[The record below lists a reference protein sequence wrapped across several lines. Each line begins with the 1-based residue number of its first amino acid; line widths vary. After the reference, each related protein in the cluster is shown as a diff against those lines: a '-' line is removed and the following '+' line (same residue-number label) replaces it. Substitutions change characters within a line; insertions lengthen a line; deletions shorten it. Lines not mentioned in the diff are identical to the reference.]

1 MKKTSL
7 SVLALTTL
15 LAACGQ
21 PSSPQAPL
29 GQSPAAG
36 GAVTLRTH
44 ALDIDPAQVV
54 TTKNGDMYVRNQ
66 LVVNLRGHD
75 AARLAAELGGRVLDR
90 LPELD
95 VALIELPQGKDARSV
110 GVALMSQGQ
119 VLYAAAQT
127 VQRQIEPVRAGNQG
141 LGAQAVKQVFDQLPQ
156 YALDSNHLH
165 AQAAWDAGLTGK
177 GVTVGVIDDPS
188 DVSHPDLRPNWAGK
202 AYDPVTNTTYTTVQ
216 SWTDAIDGFDGKV
229 DNDVDPS
236 IEHGTA
242 VASTISAAK
251 NGQGI
256 VGVAPDSKF
265 FTAAIFQPGF
275 IGDYLVARSVIWTVN
290 QGAQVIN
297 NSWGGTG
304 YSPLLKQAFD
314 YALERNITVVVSA
327 GNSYREEWRN
337 PAQLPGVI
345 ASAALDIN
353 NEKAGFSTYGRHIS
367 VAAPGVDV
375 MLASPLFLNEDGK
388 RKGGGYTPEGGS
400 GYQLISGTS
409 FSGPYTS
416 GVAAVILGAKPD
428 LDPHQVRRLM
438 EETADGSVGSN
449 KAGFDRETGY
459 GLIRMDKLAAR
470 LRGGT
475 LPEKGGAGRVKVE
488 IQTPGGYVPGILA
501 DVILEGDGTDG
512 AVYAVQTDSDGYAN
526 FVSIAPGTYTLRVAT
541 PDLSLTGGS
550 SNERDTYVGKLTV
563 TSGSVLSTVAPQRV
577 VLVKGAVNLNPA
589 DPYEPNDTPQTAKPI
604 AYGKRSELAY
614 IFGKPRDVDY
624 FSFTGKAG
632 DNIQADVHAR
642 STIGGSL
649 DAFLVLRD
657 ASGKKL
663 AFNDDANGQDSS
675 LTYKL
680 PADGNYFL
688 EVSSCTILCKSEGDD
703 PSKGQD
709 DDSPFNKYVLELQL
723 LK

>member
-1 MKKTSL
+1 MKKISL
-7 SVLALTTL
+7 AVLSLTTL

-21 PSSPQAPL
+21 PQTSP
-29 GQSPAAG
+29 QSPAASAPSV
-36 GAVTLRTH
+36 AVPRTH

-66 LVVNLRGHD
+66 LVVNLRGHSAD
-75 AARLAAELGGRVLDR
+75 ALADQLGGRVLDQ

-110 GVALMSQGQ
+110 GVALMREGQ

-127 VQRQIEPVRAGNQG
+127 VQRQIEPVRTAQDQ
-141 LGAQAVKQVFDQLPQ
+141 LGAQAVNQVFDTLPQ

-165 AQAAWDAGLTGK
+165 AKAAWDAGFTGK
-177 GVTVGVIDDPS
+177 SVKVGVIDDPS

-202 AYDPVTNTTYTTVQ
+202 AYDPATNTTYTTVQ
-216 SWTDAIDGFDGKV
+216 GWIDAIDGFDGKV
-229 DNDVDPS
+229 DNKVDPG

-242 VASTISAAK
+242 VASTIAAAK

-265 FTAAIFQPGF
+265 YTAAIFQPGF

-314 YALERNITVVVSA
+314 YALERDITVVVSA

-353 NEKAGFSTYGRHIS
+353 NDKAGFSTYGRHVS

-375 MLASPLFLNEDGK
+375 MLASPLFINADGT
-388 RKGGGYTPEGGS
+388 RKTGGYTKDGGS

-459 GLIRMDKLAAR
+459 GLIRMDKLADR
-470 LRGGT
+470 LKGSNM
-475 LPEKGGAGRVKVE
+475 PQKGGAGRVKVE

-501 DVILEGDGTDG
+501 DVILEGDGADG

-541 PDLSLTGGS
+541 PDLTLTGGQS
-550 SNERDTYVGKLTV
+550 DERDTYVGKLTV

-577 VLVKGAVNLNPA
+577 VLVKGAVDLNPV
-589 DPYEPNDTPQTAKPI
+589 DPYEPNDTMAEAKPI
-604 AYGKRSELAY
+604 SYGKMTELAY
-614 IFGKPRDVDY
+614 IFGKPRDVDF

-642 STIGGSL
+642 TAIGGSL
-649 DAFLVLRD
+649 DSFLVLRD
-657 ASGKKL
+657 ASGKNL
-663 AFNDDANGQDSS
+663 AYNDDANGQDSVI
-675 LTYKL
+675 TFKL
-680 PADGNYFL
+680 PADGTYFL
-688 EVSSCTILCKSEGDD
+688 EVSSCNILCKSNGDD
-703 PSKGQD
+703 ASKGQD

>member
-1 MKKTSL
+1 M
-7 SVLALTTL
+7 
-15 LAACGQ
+15 
-21 PSSPQAPL
+21 
-29 GQSPAAG
+29 
-36 GAVTLRTH
+36 
-44 ALDIDPAQVV
+44 
-54 TTKNGDMYVRNQ
+54 TTKSGELYVRNQ
-66 LVVNLRGHD
+66 LVVNLRGHS
-75 AARLAAELGGRVLDR
+75 AEALAASLGGRVLDQI
-90 LPELD
+90 PELD
-95 VALIELPQGKDARSV
+95 VALIELPQGADSRSV
-110 GVALMSQGQ
+110 SVALMREGQ
-119 VLYAAAQT
+119 VLYAT
-127 VQRQIEPVRAGNQG
+127 PHLVERQSNPLRPGGEP

-177 GVTVGVIDDPS
+177 GVKVGVIDDPT

-202 AYDPVTNTTYTTVQ
+202 AYDPVTNKTYTTVQ
-216 SWTDAIDGFDGKV
+216 SWIDAIDGFDGKV
-229 DNDVDPS
+229 DNKVSPD

-242 VASTISAAK
+242 VASTIAAAK

-256 VGVAPDSKF
+256 AGVAPESKF
-265 FTAAIFQPGF
+265 YTAAIFQPGF
-275 IGDYLVARSVIWTVN
+275 IGQYFVARSIIWTVN

-304 YSPLLKQAFD
+304 YSPLYKQAFD
-314 YALERNITVVVSA
+314 YALERNVTVVVSA
-327 GNSYREEWRN
+327 GNNAREDWRN

-512 AVYAVQTDSDGYAN
+512 SVYAVQTDSDGYAN

-657 ASGKKL
+657 ANGKKL

-680 PADGNYFL
+680 PADGTYFL